1 MVNLIRNIHTNIC
14 IWNTFSPPCV
24 LKRFG
29 IKSAQEQW
37 ANANTQIL
45 FLIPFPINRKQCSF
59 KSWLVLE
66 CSSQL
71 WLYNKPF
78 QDLVASK
85 TMATLALRNLQ
96 FGQRLSTVDLTPLR
110 SALAGVGISWLHVWQ
125 TMLGRAKKKAK
136 DWKTRGQEHLGFFDC
151 FFFPITV
158 WPLHLGSIRET
169 RLTCCSKLP
178 RNMFPKK
185 ASQQ

>member
-85 TMATLALRNLQ
+85 TMATLVLRNLQ
-96 FGQRLSTVDLTPLR
+96 FGQRLSTGDLTPLR

-125 TMLGRAKKKAK
+125 TMLGRAKKKSQGLENQGARTSRVL
-136 DWKTRGQEHLGFFDC
+136 WL
-151 FFFPITV
+151 FFFSHHRVT
-158 WPLHLGSIRET
+158 SA
-169 RLTCCSKLP
+169 P
-178 RNMFPKK
+178 R
-185 ASQQ
+185 